1 MDISQAIRE
10 SIYQAISSISID
22 GYSIPVFDGVVN
34 PNVTI
39 PVIRSASSYIVLQG
53 QQDNP
58 SGIQNMCS
66 ERVVSNITIRIVTKF
81 TTSGVTD
88 RTIGEKISDLVQQAI
103 RANRSHNLFSN
114 HINIQRVDFPI
125 ITQSEEFAGGQTAFS
140 KILIYSI
147 TLNKK

>member
-1 MDISQAIRE
+1 MDLSQAIRE
-10 SIYQAISSISID
+10 SIYQAISSISVD
-22 GYSIPVFDGVVN
+22 GFPIPVFDGVVN

-39 PVIRSASSYIVLQG
+39 PIIRSASTYIVLQG

-58 SGIQNMCS
+58 SGIQNMCI

-88 RTIGEKISDLVQQAI
+88 RTLGEKISDLVQHAI
-103 RANRSHNLFSN
+103 RPNRSHNLISN